1 MFVLGSAT
9 LDPDN
14 QLLTIGT
21 RSVTLQR
28 KPYQVLLWLIENRH
42 RMVYREE
49 LLERFWDGKEVYDQS
64 LSKAVGSIRKA
75 LGEPQGSQFIETR
88 WGLGY
93 RYVGPFQELPP
104 RPAPTIPAAEGV
116 ALAAPSSQVLAQEAK
131 AEPPVVVETA
141 PPPPSVSM
149 PARAWLI
156 SVPLAA
162 LIAVLAV
169 VFYSH
174 RLQGGA
180 PSRVAATEGIHS
192 LAVLPFSSQGNR
204 EEDQYLG
211 LGLADAVAAKLDTV
225 PQLRVRSS
233 RTVGSILGPH
243 PNPASAGRKLKV
255 QALVNGEIH
264 HADNK
269 FAITVRLLD
278 SGTGA
283 DLWSGNFKTDNSNL
297 FNTEDSIAQ
306 QVASALIPQFAMRA
320 VKTGPDT
327 NQPEAYARY
336 MKAEFFANMRTQN
349 SLAKAIDLL
358 QQAIQIDPKYARA
371 YAALSDCYTLQGFYH
386 FVPPS
391 GSLSARQGGR
401 AEGIIYR

>member
-174 RLQGGA
+174 RLQGARPAAWRRRRASIRSPCCPSA
-180 PSRVAATEGIHS
+180 PRATGKRI
-192 LAVLPFSSQGNR
+192 
-204 EEDQYLG
+204 
-211 LGLADAVAAKLDTV
+211 
-225 PQLRVRSS
+225 
-233 RTVGSILGPH
+233 
-243 PNPASAGRKLKV
+243 
-255 QALVNGEIH
+255 
-264 HADNK
+264 
-269 FAITVRLLD
+269 
-278 SGTGA
+278 
-283 DLWSGNFKTDNSNL
+283 
-297 FNTEDSIAQ
+297 NTW
-306 QVASALIPQFAMRA
+306 
-320 VKTGPDT
+320 G
-327 NQPEAYARY
+327 
-336 MKAEFFANMRTQN
+336 
-349 SLAKAIDLL
+349 
-358 QQAIQIDPKYARA
+358 
-371 YAALSDCYTLQGFYH
+371 
-386 FVPPS
+386 
-391 GSLSARQGGR
+391 
-401 AEGIIYR
+401 